1 MWSAL
6 KQRLKDWSEQTYLL
20 SICEGDY
27 EVAFVAPEESVILRN
42 QVNMVMVKN
51 YGDPL
56 VYMDLYGAM
65 AIASLVF
72 KVFLLWMGEL

>member
-1 MWSAL
+1 M
-6 KQRLKDWSEQTYLL
+6 
-20 SICEGDY
+20 
-27 EVAFVAPEESVILRN
+27 APEESVILRN
-42 QVNMVMVKN
+42 QVKMVMVKN
-51 YGDPL
+51 YGDLL